1 MTKRALGFLLVL
13 TTFWVAPRVASAAVT
28 INPASPIACG
38 SALVGATVTSA
49 TITATSDAGNV
60 TIKFVPVTGCTGF
73 TFPTT
78 VMLNGAS
85 SNGTFT
91 VDFMGNGTRGLKTC
105 NFQIQNDANNAVLGT
120 FNATG
125 TTLGPAAQLAF
136 VGGSSVFASV
146 RELDTA
152 ATSSSTLNFTV
163 TNNGDTGTSLQ
174 VDSISFNGTNPGD
187 WSVVAGGPS
196 FPQTLAQGASAQW
209 TIRFNPAGTGARA
222 ANIVVAS
229 NEPSMAT
236 RSLGV
241 SGTGLAAAIAM
252 TNIAFGTVT
261 AGGSGSTLNTTI
273 SNSTTVNQGPLLI
286 ASATITSASTWFTF
300 GNGLGCNGGTSCT
313 FTANT
318 FVPSNRSLPVVC
330 TPPTGSSGT
339 ATATVT
345 VTSDTDGGGDNVA
358 DVSCT
363 AGRADISLN
372 PAMTVDFMT
381 QAVGSTSSPA
391 KTITVSNGGTQNL
404 TFYFTETAGD
414 TGMFA
419 ASGPSG
425 CGFDSANQCTVPPGM
440 SRDISVTFT
449 PSSIGSKSMDL
460 TITSN
465 DHDVADRS
473 LVVQLIGT
481 GTAALASVTTPASLP
496 IAFGNVEVGKTSATA
511 QTLVITN
518 TGNINLTITGASLTA
533 GGSDFSVA
541 SGTTGAQT
549 TILGMGGTAMWTFHC
564 APSTHGARVGNFQ
577 VTTSGSPATL
587 NIGLTCTGQQG
598 VLVASPTSY
607 NFMGVRA
614 GDTRMT
620 TFTLSNTGNV
630 PVNNITYVADAK
642 LLGFTLTN
650 VPTSLA
656 AAGQAGS
663 SATVTVTFLPP
674 TANDGCA
681 ITNAGDCEFD
691 FTGQWGVTPTAT
703 TASFIAL
710 GDGLNATFDTSPSPP
725 NALNFGNIRY
735 DATPTM
741 PLLVI
746 DTGGSPL
753 QIRDLT
759 LALGV
764 NTAMGEIR
772 IVNCT
777 HNSVTRPCPNLLQNM
792 TSPGSAPPYN
802 LGVVNDT
809 FIVNVQC
816 DPANRTGVL
825 DATLTVTTDLAM
837 MNTRTVPIQCVS
849 QTAGLTTDPATM
861 VVDFGPVDLDAM
873 PVTVT
878 RTLKLT
884 NTGMQP
890 LTLQNGVAGGAN
902 VGRYGFSSLTG
913 SSVMPGNA
921 FEVTVSYTPTME
933 RLPDQP
939 DVATLTFPLSG
950 IAPMTPGGM
959 APTSV
964 TLNIQGYGADRHI
977 ALAAAPVFP
986 DTFKNPGD
994 AAPVLPMTVTN
1005 TGYWPLNVTAVM
1017 LDNDPIWTIQNPDPV
1032 MIPADSSYDFN
1043 IVFAPVMA
1051 GKAPTGHFVVMNNDN
1066 GNPLVSRDMDG
1077 NGLSRDVDMGPRTIP
1092 LGYTGVN
1099 IPLRLSDISPDQLLD
1114 VVNYDQTHEFTIANI
1129 AVDSI
1134 DGAEGS
1140 FEIIHVS
1147 GDDPAGMTLAAGGAQ
1162 TFDILFTPTE
1172 VGDFQAIATLYLDQ
1186 DPTSQAQV
1194 TLTGRGLYVD
1204 ARGGGGFGC
1213 STTGN
1218 GSSGWLVLVLGA
1230 LLAGARRRARKAALV
1245 GAAVVAGTQAAA
1257 AQSTGRNLDLNVFEP
1272 TPQTVGTTFQVQ
1284 HADIGPDGAW
1294 AASALLTYA
1303 NNALVLD
1310 TSQNDDA
1317 AIKNR
1322 TVLQVGGSYVFS
1334 GRFEAGATVP
1344 VLLQSGDPAG
1354 NPNTN
1359 MRFGIE
1365 PAASALG
1372 DASLHFKAR
1381 LGVAPALGGSLT
1393 YGAGA
1398 TLTLPTATGEQFAGT
1413 DLPTFRALF
1422 LGSLVHKRL
1431 STLVN
1436 VGGILRDKTSFANIN
1451 QGSGVSWGL
1460 GATYR
1465 VLDKLWAGGEFF
1477 GELIP
1482 GGKTS
1487 MSGSTG
1493 MLNTIEGLAGAQ
1505 FRPVHTMSLGVAL
1518 GRGMTTGPGTPA
1530 LRGILTFTYTPSAPE
1545 LKPVHPKG
1553 PVRPPPDDDLDGVPN
1568 SKDECPENQEDK
1580 DLFKDDDG
1588 CPETDNDSD
1597 GFADAQDKCPLDAED
1612 KDRFEDEDGCPDKD
1626 NDGDGIVDTK
1636 DKCPTAAED
1645 KDKFQDNDGCPEA
1658 DNDKDGIVDAAD
1670 KCPIEAEVI
1679 NGTTDDDGCPD
1690 KGNSLVVLSPDRI
1703 ELLEAVIF
1711 KKDKVDLKESTN
1723 VLSQVGAH
1731 LRAHPEILRVRLGV
1745 HVQPSKDAAADQKL
1759 SEARAK
1765 AVREFLVD
1773 FGIDALRLQASGF
1786 GGKQPLVPPTTKGA
1800 QSINDRLEM
1809 VVLERK

>member
-38 SALVGATVTSA
+38 SALVGATATSG

-78 VMLNGAS
+78 VMLNGGS
-85 SNGTFT
+85 SQGTFT

-125 TTLGPAAQLAF
+125 TTLGPAAQIGSP
-136 VGGSSVFASV
+136 GGTNFGSI
-146 RELDTA
+146 RENDSA
-152 ATSSSTLNFTV
+152 ATPSSTLNFTV
-163 TNNGDTGTSLQ
+163 TNNGDTGTTLQ
-174 VDSISFNGTNPGD
+174 VDSITFNGTNGGD
-187 WSVVAGGPS
+187 FAVSAGPT
-196 FPQTLAQGASAQW
+196 FPHNLAQGASAQW
-209 TIRFNPAGTGARA
+209 TVRFDPDVGYGART
-222 ANIVVAS
+222 ANLVVAS
-229 NEPSMAT
+229 NEPGVAT
-236 RSLGV
+236 RQIAI
-241 SGTGLAAAIAM
+241 SGTSTSAIIA
-252 TNIAFGTVT
+252 TTDIAFGNVT
-261 AGGSGSTLNTTI
+261 QGTASTLNTTI
-273 SNSTTVNQGPLLI
+273 SNSASMSPGTLTLTTST
-286 ASATITSASTWFTF
+286 ATATISQTAGWFSFGT
-300 GNGLGCNGGTSCT
+300 GNGCSGGTSCT
-313 FTANT
+313 VTNPST
-318 FVPSNRSLPVVC
+318 LPKTLPITCTVPAAA
-330 TPPTGSSGT
+330 SGT
-339 ATATVT
+339 QTAMVTVDSDADTTTDNTAMVSCTSGRSNIVLGTTALDFGNQPVGVASMARTVNVSNNGTTNLTFWFSSDLSQYAPSVVGGCGTSAGNLCTVTPGSNVNINVVFTPTSNGTKDATLTINNNDPDAGDNPKTVSLTGVGTSAIATVT
-345 VTSDTDGGGDNVA
+345 
-358 DVSCT
+358 
-363 AGRADISLN
+363 
-372 PAMTVDFMT
+372 
-381 QAVGSTSSPA
+381 
-391 KTITVSNGGTQNL
+391 
-404 TFYFTETAGD
+404 
-414 TGMFA
+414 
-419 ASGPSG
+419 
-425 CGFDSANQCTVPPGM
+425 
-440 SRDISVTFT
+440 T
-449 PSSIGSKSMDL
+449 P
-460 TITSN
+460 T
-465 DHDVADRS
+465 
-473 LVVQLIGT
+473 
-481 GTAALASVTTPASLP
+481 SLP

-511 QTLVITN
+511 QTLIITN
-518 TGNINLTITGASLTA
+518 TGNVNLTITGASITA
-533 GGSDFSVA
+533 GSGDFSVA

-549 TILGMGGTAMWTFHC
+549 TMLGMGGTSMWTFNC
-564 APSTHGARVGNFQ
+564 TPSTHGARVGNFQ
-577 VTTSGSPATL
+577 VTTSGTPATI

-598 VLVASPTSY
+598 VLVASPLSH

-630 PVNNITYVADAK
+630 PINNITYVADVK

-663 SATVTVTFLPP
+663 SQVVTVTFLPP

-691 FTGQWGVTPTAT
+691 FTGQWGVTPTPT
-703 TASFIAL
+703 TATFIAL

-725 NALNFGNIRY
+725 NPLDFGNIRY
-735 DATPTM
+735 DASPTL
-741 PLLVI
+741 PLLVV

-792 TSPGSAPPYN
+792 TTPGSAPPYN

-809 FIVNVQC
+809 FVVNVQC

-837 MNTRTVPIQCVS
+837 MNTRTVPIRCIS

-861 VVDFGPVDLDAM
+861 VLDFGPVDLDAM

-878 RTLKLT
+878 RTIKLT

-890 LTLQNGVAGGAN
+890 LTLLNGASGGAN
-902 VGRYGFSSLTG
+902 VGRYGFSSLVGT
-913 SSVMPGNA
+913 SVMPGTA

-939 DVATLTFPLSG
+939 DVATVTFPLQG
-950 IAPMTPGGM
+950 IAPMTPGGTPP
-959 APTSV
+959 ASV

-994 AAPVLPMTVTN
+994 AAPVMPMTVTN
-1005 TGYWPLNVTAVM
+1005 TGYWPLNVSAVM

-1032 MIPADSSYDFN
+1032 TIPADSSYDFN

-1051 GKAPTGHFVVMNNDN
+1051 GKAPTGHFLVMNNDN
-1066 GNPLVSRDMDG
+1066 GNPLVGRDMDG
-1077 NGLSRDVDMGPRTIP
+1077 IGLSRDVDMGPRTIP

-1114 VVNYDQTHEFTIANI
+1114 VVNYDPTHEFTIANI

-1134 DGAEGS
+1134 DGAEGT

-1218 GSSGWLVLVLGA
+1218 SSGGWLVLVLGA
-1230 LLAGARRRARKAALV
+1230 LLAGARRRARTVAIV
-1245 GAAVVAGTQAAA
+1245 GTAVVATTQTAA
-1257 AQSTGRNLDLNVFEP
+1257 AQSTGRNLDLNVFDP

-1294 AASALLTYA
+1294 AANALITYA

-1310 TSQNDDA
+1310 TSQNDNA

-1322 TVLQVGGSYVFS
+1322 TVLQLGGSYVFG

-1354 NPNTN
+1354 NPMN
-1359 MRFGIE
+1359 MLFGVQ
-1365 PAASALG
+1365 PASSALG
-1372 DASLHFKAR
+1372 DVALNFKAR
-1381 LGVAPALGGSLT
+1381 LGAAPLLGGTLT
-1393 YGAGA
+1393 YGAGG

-1413 DLPTFRALF
+1413 DLPTVRALF
-1422 LGSLVHKRL
+1422 LGSLVHSRL

-1436 VGGILRDKTSFANIN
+1436 VGGIVRDKTSFANIN
-1451 QGSGVSWGL
+1451 QGSGVAWGV
-1460 GATYR
+1460 GASYR

-1487 MSGSTG
+1487 MSGSKG
-1493 MLNTIEGLAGAQ
+1493 VLNTIEGLAGAQ

-1530 LRGILTFTYTPSAPE
+1530 LRGILTFSYTPAAPE

-1588 CPETDNDSD
+1588 CPETDNDGD

-1626 NDGDGIVDTK
+1626 NDGDGIADTK
-1636 DKCPTAAED
+1636 DRCPTAAED

-1658 DNDKDGIVDAAD
+1658 DNDKDGIVDSID
-1670 KCPIEAEVI
+1670 KCPIEPEVI

-1690 KGNSLVVLSPDRI
+1690 KGNSLVVLSPDRL

-1711 KKDKVDLKESTN
+1711 KKDKVDTKESAN
-1723 VLSQVGAH
+1723 VLGQVGAH

-1745 HVQPSKDAAADQKL
+1745 HVQPTKDTAADQKL

-1765 AVREFLVD
+1765 AVREYLVD
-1773 FGIDALRLQASGF
+1773 FGIDPLRLQASGF

-1800 QSINDRLEM
+1800 QQINDRLEM